1 MNREKEVCFLAKNK
15 VKVVPDLSA
24 YHDDKEFTIQVELP
38 GVKKENVAVDVMSD
52 GFCVEAP
59 RPDFEY
65 SSCYTLAHEI
75 DPKKAKAKFAS
86 GLLTL
91 NLPFKTRPRGKR
103 IPVK

>member
-1 MNREKEVCFLAKNK
+1 LAKKK
-15 VKVVPDLSA
+15 VKVVPNFWSA
-24 YHDDKEFTIQVELP
+24 YHDDKEFTIEVALP
-38 GVKKENVAVDVMSD
+38 GVKKEDVTVDVTSD

-59 RPDFEY
+59 REDFEY
-65 SSCYTLAHEI
+65 SSCYTLAHEV
-75 DPKKAKAKFAS
+75 DPTKAKARFAS

>member
-1 MNREKEVCFLAKNK
+1 MARKK
-15 VKVVPDLSA
+15 VKVVPNFWSA
-24 YHDDKEFTIQVELP
+24 YHDDKEFTIEVQLP
-38 GVKKENVAVDVMSD
+38 GVKKEDVHVDVTSD

-59 RPDFEY
+59 REDFEY

-75 DPKKAKAKFAS
+75 DPKKAKARFAG

-91 NLPFKTRPRGKR
+91 NLPFKARPRGKR

>member
-1 MNREKEVCFLAKNK
+1 LAKKK
-15 VKVVPDLSA
+15 VKVVPNFWSA
-24 YHDDKEFTIQVELP
+24 YHDDKEFTIEVSLP
-38 GVKKENVAVDVMSD
+38 GVKKEDVTVDVTSD

-59 RPDFEY
+59 REDFEY

-75 DPKKAKAKFAS
+75 DPTKAKAKFAS

-91 NLPFKTRPRGKR
+91 NLPFKARPRGKR